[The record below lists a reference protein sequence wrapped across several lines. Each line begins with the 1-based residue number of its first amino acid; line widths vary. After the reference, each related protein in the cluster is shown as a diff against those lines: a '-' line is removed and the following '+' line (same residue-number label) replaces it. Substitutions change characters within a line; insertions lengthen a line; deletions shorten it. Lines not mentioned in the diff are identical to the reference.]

1 MEHPEGNRS
10 AGGTPLASGGPTRPE
25 GRGTTGESVWGRDDT
40 DEPQLVRPYT
50 LTAGRTDSRINLPLE
65 APIETV
71 VAPPKP
77 PRWPGN
83 DVRGQILTMCA
94 DSPSVAEIAAVLSLP
109 LGVARVLIGDLVTQG
124 YLRVHTTLGDSTT
137 DDERRELIGRTLRG
151 LRAL

>member
-1 MEHPEGNRS
+1 VDNWEP
-10 AGGTPLASGGPTRPE
+10 
-25 GRGTTGESVWGRDDT
+25 DDT

-50 LTAGRTDSRINLPLE
+50 LTAGRTTSRINLPLE
-65 APIETV
+65 APVQTL
-71 VAPPKP
+71 ATTKP

-83 DVRGQILTMCA
+83 DVRGQILTLGA
-94 DSPSVAEIAAVLSLP
+94 ANPSVAEIAAVLSLP

-124 YLRVHTTLGDSTT
+124 YLRVHTTLGEFAT

>member
-1 MEHPEGNRS
+1 MEHPEGRS
-10 AGGTPLASGGPTRPE
+10 EATGG
-25 GRGTTGESVWGRDDT
+25 SVWERDDDT

-65 APIETV
+65 APVETLA
-71 VAPPKP
+71 APRKP
-77 PRWPGN
+77 PHWPGN
-83 DVRGQILTMCA
+83 DMRGQILTLCA

>member
-1 MEHPEGNRS
+1 MDERE
-10 AGGTPLASGGPTRPE
+10 
-25 GRGTTGESVWGRDDT
+25 RDDT
-40 DEPQLVRPYT
+40 EQPQLVRPYT

-65 APIETV
+65 APVETV
-71 VAPPKP
+71 LAAPKP

-83 DVRGQILTMCA
+83 DVRGRILAMCA
-94 DSPSVAEIAAVLSLP
+94 DQPSVAEIAAVLSLP

-124 YLRVHTTLGDSTT
+124 YLRVHTTLTDSTS

>member
-1 MEHPEGNRS
+1 MDHWE
-10 AGGTPLASGGPTRPE
+10 
-25 GRGTTGESVWGRDDT
+25 RDDT

-50 LTAGRTDSRINLPLE
+50 LTAGRTNSRIDLPLE
-65 APIETV
+65 APIQTL
-71 VAPPKP
+71 ATTKP

-83 DVRGQILTMCA
+83 DVRGQILNLGA

>member
-1 MEHPEGNRS
+1 MDHWE
-10 AGGTPLASGGPTRPE
+10 
-25 GRGTTGESVWGRDDT
+25 RDYT

-50 LTAGRTDSRINLPLE
+50 LTAGRTNSRVDLPLE
-65 APIETV
+65 APIQTLETT
-71 VAPPKP
+71 KP
-77 PRWPGN
+77 TRWPGN
-83 DVRGQILTMCA
+83 DVRGQILTLGA

-124 YLRVHTTLGDSTT
+124 YLRVHTTLGDSIT